1 MPVLHTANAPQ
12 GHYSCGNTDDCQ
24 PSYASPFLEMDIAV
38 TMAAIISKSL
48 LGLNSVITDGACT
61 GQGTNLGI
69 RVTTA
74 KENTDAFQHIL

>member
-1 MPVLHTANAPQ
+1 MHHRAITPVATQ
-12 GHYSCGNTDDCQ
+12 MI
-24 PSYASPFLEMDIAV
+24 ASPPMPAHSLRCDIAV
-38 TMAAIISKSL
+38 TMAAVISKSL